1 MGQTFLRSPK
11 LIEINTIKV
20 HQHKA
25 PASKRILNTFLRRV
39 GGEKLVKNHV
49 KNKKQEGK
57 LKSKPSI
64 LIKKHV
70 EHAIV
75 LLLEVRSLGAFHRPA
90 R

>member
-1 MGQTFLRSPK
+1 MTKVEHSRLNSDEVRGFKCGTATQIMA
-11 LIEINTIKV
+11 LIRN
-20 HQHKA
+20 
-25 PASKRILNTFLRRV
+25 
-39 GGEKLVKNHV
+39 